1 MSGYWQ
7 QAGAVRVPEQEY
19 PESMLVRSVRHK
31 GNIRWKHDVFLTEVL
46 WGEQVGLL
54 PEDDRWFTIYFA
66 QYPIARFDSQQLRV
80 TPWPE
85 TKGVYKTPPLI
96 EGEQQ
101 VSGMC
106 PV

>member
-1 MSGYWQ
+1 M
-7 QAGAVRVPEQEY
+7 
-19 PESMLVRSVRHK
+19 RHQ
-31 GNIRWKHDVFLTEVL
+31 GNIRWKKHDVFLTEVL

-80 TPWPE
+80 TPLPK
-85 TKGVYKTPPLI
+85 TKGVYKTVAGEGDASPSPATPPLI

>member
-1 MSGYWQ
+1 
-7 QAGAVRVPEQEY
+7 
-19 PESMLVRSVRHK
+19 
-31 GNIRWKHDVFLTEVL
+31 VL
-46 WGEQVGLL
+46 WGEPAGLL
-54 PEDDRWFTIYFA
+54 PEDDRCFTIYFA
-66 QYPIARFDSQQLRV
+66 QVPIARFGSQQLRA
-80 TPWPE
+80 TPPPK

>member
-1 MSGYWQ
+1 MEEKLRFVMQYDSGEYTMS
-7 QAGAVRVPEQEY
+7 E
-19 PESMLVRSVRHK
+19 
-31 GNIRWKHDVFLTEVL
+31 
-46 WGEQVGLL
+46 LL

-80 TPWPE
+80 TPLLK
-85 TKGVYKTPPLI
+85 TKGVYKTVAGEGDASPSPATPPLT